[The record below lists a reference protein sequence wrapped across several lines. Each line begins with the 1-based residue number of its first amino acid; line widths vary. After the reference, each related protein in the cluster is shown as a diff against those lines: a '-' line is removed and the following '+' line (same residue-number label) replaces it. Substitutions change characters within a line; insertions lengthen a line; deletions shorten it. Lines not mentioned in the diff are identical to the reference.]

1 MIITQFTKRNF
12 LLALIHDYMNTEWVS
27 NDQLKTGKSL
37 YENPMN
43 PQELFTIPL
52 NSKRIFKEIMLNY
65 GITISWT
72 K

>member
-1 MIITQFTKRNF
+1 MITWIQNEFQMINWKLVR
-12 LLALIHDYMNTEWVS
+12 V
-27 NDQLKTGKSL
+27 

-52 NSKRIFKEIMLNY
+52 NSKQIFKEIMLNY